1 MTAIEH
7 LQAAKSLLETQC
19 ADARNRYERHEQ
31 HFRKYRNS
39 GSSKMRHAWYEY
51 VGLKDMIE
59 AIDTALERAKEFET
73 TELKT

>member
-7 LQAAKSLLETQC
+7 LQAAKSILETKRD
-19 ADARNRYERHEQ
+19 DAHKRYDKYEQ

-51 VGLKDMIE
+51 VGLTDMLD
-59 AIDTALERAKEFET
+59 AINAALERAKEFDT
-73 TELKT
+73 TET

>member
-7 LQAAKSLLETQC
+7 LQAAKSILETQC
-19 ADARNRYERHEQ
+19 DDARKRYERHEQ

-39 GSSKMRHAWYEY
+39 GSAKMRHAWYEY

-59 AIDTALERAKEFET
+59 AINAALERSKEFEI
-73 TELKT
+73 TELKV